1 MNLHEYQGK
10 LLFAEYNL
18 PVSKGKVIFD
28 AKDAIDACDEIGG
41 DKWVVKAQVHA
52 GGRGKS
58 GGVQLIDNPEQA
70 IEFAQKWLGN
80 RLITYQTDAV
90 GQIVNSILIEEC
102 TDIAQELY
110 LSAVIDRDTQKIV
123 FIGSSEGGVNIEEV
137 AKNSPEKI
145 IYQGVDLDDKDFS
158 QHAENIGKVL
168 KLNPDQQ
175 NQFSPMLDNLVRL
188 FVEKDLSLL
197 EINPLVITKN
207 GDLHCLDAK
216 INIDSNAL
224 FRQPELMEMHDE
236 SQEDPQEAEAAKHDL
251 SYVSLDGNIGCM
263 VNGAGLAMGTMD
275 TIKFFGGNPANFL
288 DVGGTA
294 TQERVAKAFKI
305 ILKDPEVKVVLVN
318 IFGGIV
324 RCDLIAE
331 GIVAAIKFFGGNP
344 ANFLDVGGTATQ
356 ERVAK
361 AFKIILKDPEVKVVL
376 VNIFGGI
383 VRCDLIAEGIVAA
396 IKEVGIEV
404 PVVVRLEGNNAEIGA
419 KILEES
425 DIKVESINDLGS
437 AAKKSVELAK

>member
-10 LLFAEYNL
+10 ALFAEYNL
-18 PVSKGKVIFD
+18 PVSKGKIIFKAED
-28 AKDAIDACDEIGG
+28 VAEACNEIGG
-41 DKWVVKAQVHA
+41 SKWVVKAQVHA
-52 GGRGKS
+52 GGRGKA
-58 GGVQLIDNPEQA
+58 GGVQLISDPNEGV
-70 IEFAQKWLGN
+70 EFANKWLGKN
-80 RLITYQTDAV
+80 LVTYQTDKD
-90 GQIVNSILIEEC
+90 GQPVNSILIEEC
-102 TDIAQELY
+102 TEIEKELY
-110 LSAVIDRDTQKIV
+110 LSAVIDRESKKIV

-145 IYQGVDLDDKDFS
+145 IYQGVTYGDKSLPD
-158 QHAENIGKVL
+158 AAANIAKVL
-168 KLNPDQQ
+168 KLDEKQT
-175 NQFSPMLDNLVRL
+175 NQFIPMIENLLTL
-188 FVEKDLSLL
+188 FIEKDLSLL
-197 EINPLVITKN
+197 EINPLVINKN

-224 FRQPELMEMHDE
+224 YRQPALQEMYDE
-236 SQEDPQEAEAAKHDL
+236 SQEDPQEAEAAKSDL

-331 GIVAAIKFFGGNP
+331 GVI
-344 ANFLDVGGTATQ
+344 
-356 ERVAK
+356 
-361 AFKIILKDPEVKVVL
+361 
-376 VNIFGGI
+376 
-383 VRCDLIAEGIVAA
+383 AA
-396 IKEVGIEV
+396 IKEVEV
-404 PVVVRLEGNNAEIGA
+404 NIPVVVRLEGNNAEKGA
-419 KILEES
+419 KILS
-425 DIKVESINDLGS
+425 KANIKIESINNLSDAS
-437 AAKKSVELAK
+437 KKAVELAK